1 MSDDRS
7 QDSELSS
14 QDYLFPLVIF
24 DDVLWPSDSAA
35 TLLHASALP
44 EPYRGLLAHTHHM
57 TVTMEALYGSPVE
70 VRVLDADRVED
81 FYHRRIVLT
90 LQSTGRIVQYG
101 LVRIDLSLCSP
112 PVRTAILSQNTP
124 LGRILIEHNVLRRIE
139 PTAFLR
145 VEPGPTLTQAL
156 RLAKPTSLY
165 GRTGVIFCDDRPAIA
180 VLEVPAPVD
189 EASKEGERRLAEIR
203 KGLPSVLSWEE
214 ANARLKANK

>member
-1 MSDDRS
+1 MSDDRTQHS
-7 QDSELSS
+7 GLTT

-35 TLLHASALP
+35 TLIHASALP
-44 EPYRGLLAHTHHM
+44 EPYRGLLAHTDHM
-57 TVTMEALYGSPVE
+57 TVTMEALYGSPVD
-70 VRVLDADRVED
+70 VRVLKSERLGD

-90 LQSTGRIVQYG
+90 IQSTGRVVQYG

-112 PVRTAILSQNTP
+112 PVPSGILLQDPP

-145 VEPGPTLTQAL
+145 IDPGPTLTQAL
-156 RLAKPTSLY
+156 QLAKPEPLY

-180 VLEVPAPVD
+180 VLEVPAPV
-189 EASKEGERRLAEIR
+189 EGASNEG
-203 KGLPSVLSWEE
+203 
-214 ANARLKANK
+214 